1 MKKKSLFLLVLAL
14 ILLPLLASCGTEE
27 DTAAPQNTD
36 KSINIAA
43 LKGPTG
49 MGMVEVMKNNN
60 GSYNF
65 ELAASPD
72 DIVGSIVSG
81 DTDIAAVPTNLA
93 AVLYQKTE
101 GAIQV
106 AALNT
111 LGVLYVL
118 EKGETINTAADL
130 SGKTLLSAGQGTTS
144 EYVLNYILEEN
155 GLYLD
160 ENIVVEYAA
169 EHSEVAAQAQ
179 AGEYDVV
186 VLPEPYVTS
195 LLTAD
200 PDFRVALNL
209 TEEWEKAGAGQLAMG
224 CLVVQKSL
232 VEENPAALAD
242 FMSAYADSTAY
253 VNDQPQAA
261 AADMEA
267 YDIIKDAVA
276 EKAIPNCN
284 IVFIEGEEMKTA
296 MESFYDVIFT
306 ANPQSVGGAMP
317 DDNFYLLSY

>member
-1 MKKKSLFLLVLAL
+1 
-14 ILLPLLASCGTEE
+14 
-27 DTAAPQNTD
+27 
-36 KSINIAA
+36 
-43 LKGPTG
+43 
-49 MGMVEVMKNNN
+49 
-60 GSYNF
+60 
-65 ELAASPD
+65 
-72 DIVGSIVSG
+72 
-81 DTDIAAVPTNLA
+81 
-93 AVLYQKTE
+93 
-101 GAIQV
+101 
-106 AALNT
+106 
-111 LGVLYVL
+111 
-118 EKGETINTAADL
+118 
-130 SGKTLLSAGQGTTS
+130 
-144 EYVLNYILEEN
+144 
-155 GLYLD
+155 
-160 ENIVVEYAA
+160 
-169 EHSEVAAQAQ
+169 
-179 AGEYDVV
+179 
-186 VLPEPYVTS
+186 
-195 LLTAD
+195 
-200 PDFRVALNL
+200 
-209 TEEWEKAGAGQLAMG
+209 MG